1 MKKMLIMAMAVFAL
15 MACKNSS
22 DTGLPKDEAK
32 ALEEVTVGAI
42 DQLGGTPDQV
52 DAALTDA
59 GFIKLNGGFIP
70 PISAPEKV
78 TPKKMKSTV
87 AASQKQVIYAYGIPD
102 NYNTMTEA
110 QAMAWLNNALAD
122 GKSLML
128 VYTMFIDDELTVMQ
142 TMFVVKKSS
151 DANKTFTAIS
161 DDLYAELP
169 SGQQNYYWM
178 GEIDDHSEK
187 EGEQTYSDH
196 SAFVAAVAK
205 AEGINVQE
213 YGAAVY
219 KGWAYSNTW
228 VNPTKYEEEEMMKEG
243 LSVAVCVGMYMVTN
257 NFEGGDF

>member
-102 NYNTMTEA
+102 NYNTMNEA

-128 VYTMFIDDELTVMQ
+128 VYTMFTDDELTVMQ
-142 TMFVVKKSS
+142 SVFVIKKSS

-161 DDLYAELP
+161 EDMYKQLP

-178 GEIDDHSEK
+178 GMIENKSVKDSET
-187 EGEQTYSDH
+187 EYTDH
-196 SAFVAAVAK
+196 SAFVSAVAK
-205 AEGINVQE
+205 AEGISAEE
-213 YGAAVY
+213 YGVAVY
-219 KGWAYSNTW
+219 KGWAYSNAW
-228 VNPTKYEEEEMMKEG
+228 VNPTKSEEEEMMKEG

-257 NFEGGDF
+257 NLEGGDF